1 MVQNPGI
8 DLSILNWLK
17 REIDENLRRAR
28 HSLTSHI
35 EDPSRPDN
43 IDFCVHQLHQVAGT
57 LRMVELYGAALVAEE
72 MERMAVGFGDGSVH
86 GSDEN
91 YTVLLRAMVQLP
103 DYLERLQSGHRDIP
117 VVLLPLLNDLRASC
131 GEQLISESYL
141 FFPNLDTSLVEAGAG
156 QVPGPETTLDD
167 QDVRKRARVLRSAYE
182 RHLLDWFR
190 NRDVDEALGGLVT
203 LMDGMGTITSA
214 RDWRQ
219 MWWIASAVLEGLR
232 DAGGEA
238 STLTKT
244 MLGRIDQEIRRV
256 AAEGVSVFS
265 QPAPRD
271 LMRTLLYEV
280 GKAET
285 DGPRVQDVRVRFKL
299 AELFP
304 ARAELEHA
312 RGALAGQNREL
323 LGTVSA
329 GIKEDLL
336 RVKEGLDLI
345 VHGGGEEHRDL
356 DAMTEILRRVADTLA
371 ILGLGIPRK
380 IIQDQVGVLDE
391 IALGTRETDE
401 STLLRVASALLYVE
415 SSLEELIETLGA
427 KPGAQPAIPSA
438 VLTEGGSLK
447 RSDIRRILDSLMG
460 EAITNIQTV
469 KQAIVEFLEDPE
481 GASRIQT
488 VPVVLEEV
496 VGALRILDLS
506 RPASLLHD
514 IGVWIDDNLIERGI
528 VPDAEEL
535 VHLADAIASIEY
547 YLEGVRDNWPGR
559 EGVLE
564 IADRALRWLSQP
576 ATAETASEHDV
587 AIAQPAPV
595 RESPLLEPELISSL
609 PSIDPELDE
618 EIHEIFVDEA
628 DKEIE
633 EIVRLYPDWKN
644 DPDDDETLLIL
655 RRSFHTL
662 KGSGRVVGAR
672 RIGEFC
678 WKVEQMLNGVLD
690 HGMPA
695 SPALFD
701 VMDQAMN
708 ILPVLLKDMRGTQS
722 VGPEVDQIADAADR
736 VTAGEVE
743 TAPGEGTPD
752 VAAAPPV
759 VAANLAQSLPE
770 MDPALYEVFRDETSA
785 HLGVLR
791 GYLERCL
798 HAGKP
803 LSPDKE
809 TFRTVH
815 TLNGAAAMAQ
825 VSAIATIT
833 GPMEAWF
840 NRIRESRGA
849 PTPEGLDT
857 LQRIVESV
865 EAIVMALSM
874 PGSELPPTE
883 GLVARIHALAARLP
897 ETEET
902 SSVGSPLVTAA
913 EPSTPSTGEPLVRPV
928 PERSMGAAIPLE
940 ADEELLEIFLQEG
953 GEILDEADNILQ
965 RWHGTP
971 NDGSIVAELQR
982 ELHTLKGGARMA
994 GVEAIGDISHA
1005 MESLCS
1011 SIGAGEI
1018 VVSEDTIVS
1027 LERGFDA
1034 LHAMLQQIE
1043 AERAVTPRP
1052 DTIAQIEAL
1061 RSGEMPTESPFPERS
1076 SGRAPEPAPSSS
1088 AAPPVIGAVTRPE
1101 PEIRPIDSPM
1111 SEPTEPQPVSPD
1123 EPGPAPDAPLPA
1135 AEMQARKPEQPAPPS
1150 EFSAAGDLT
1159 RVRTGL
1165 LDDMVNAAGEVSIF
1179 RSRLEQQMGTVR
1191 FNLVEFNQTVSRLS
1205 DQLRQLDKETEA
1217 QILSRFKLE
1226 TPEESEDFD
1235 PLEMDRYSHIQQLS
1249 RGLAETVS
1257 DLVSIQDILD
1267 ELTRESETLLA
1278 QQSRVS
1284 ADLQQGL
1291 MRTRMTRFDTLVP
1304 RLRRIV
1310 RQTADELN
1318 KKVVLNVDG
1327 GEGELDR
1334 TVLDRVTASLE
1345 HILRNAVAHGIEPP
1359 ADRRATGKDEQG
1371 RIDMTVR
1378 REGSDVVISIQDDGA
1393 GVDMDAVRR
1402 MALQRGLIEADTRL
1416 TDDAVLQLIIAS
1428 GFSTAPELTQIAG
1441 RGVGLDV
1448 VNSEV
1453 RQLGG
1458 SLAIRSKRG
1467 QGARFTIRLPFTVA
1481 LAPAL
1486 LVEAARQIYAIPL
1499 STVVGVVRYTVDRY
1513 TELVKESGG
1522 SFDYGGLEYPIYDL
1536 ALLLELSEHSHYP
1549 GDKQMSLIMVRSGEE
1564 RAAFRVDRLLGNR
1577 EVVVKSVG
1585 PLLNQVPGIFGATIL
1600 GDGSVILILDIAPLA
1615 QKGAEAA
1622 MDPAALIPLPPEL
1635 TEDPDRKV
1643 RVLVVDD
1650 SITMRKVTGRVLE
1663 RNNMEV
1669 FTARDG
1675 VDAIA
1680 VMQEVV
1686 PDIMLLDIEMPRMDG
1701 YDLAL
1706 HMRGDERLRDV
1717 PIIMV
1722 TSRGGAKHRQ
1732 RAKDMGIERYI
1743 GKPYQENVLLA
1754 TMREVLEHHGV
1765 SA

>member
-1 MVQNPGI
+1 MVQNAGI

-17 REIDENLRRAR
+17 REIDENLGRAR
-28 HSLTSHI
+28 QSLVSYT
-35 EDPSRPDN
+35 EDPSKPDN
-43 IDFCVHQLHQVAGT
+43 ITFCAHQLHQVAGT

-72 MERMAVGFGDGSVH
+72 MERMAVGISEGSVQD
-86 GSDEN
+86 SDEN

-117 VVLLPLLNDLRASC
+117 MVLLPLLNDLRAGC

-141 FFPNLDTSLVEAGAG
+141 FFPDLDASLADAGVE

-167 QDVRKRARVLRSAYE
+167 QDVRKRARVLRSTYQ

-190 NRDVDEALGGLVT
+190 NRNVDEALGGLITV
-203 LMDGMGTITSA
+203 MDDMGRITPA

-219 MWWIASAVLEGLR
+219 MWWVTSALLEALR

-238 STLTKT
+238 STVTKT
-244 MLGRIDQEIRRV
+244 LLGRIDQTIRRISREGTP
-256 AAEGVSVFS
+256 AFAE
-265 QPAPRD
+265 PAPRD
-271 LMRTLLYEV
+271 LMKTLLYDV
-280 GKAET
+280 GQSKT

-299 AELFP
+299 EELFP
-304 ARAELEHA
+304 ERAELEHA
-312 RGALAGQNREL
+312 RSALAGQNREL

-329 GIKEDLL
+329 AIKEDLL

-345 VHGGGEEHRDL
+345 VHGGGGEHRDL

-371 ILGLGIPRK
+371 VLGLGIPRK

-391 IALGTRETDE
+391 MALGTRDTDE

-427 KPGAQPAIPSA
+427 KRGVESAMPTA

-460 EAITNIQTV
+460 EAITNIQIV
-469 KQAIVEFLEDPE
+469 KHAIVEFLEDSDS
-481 GASRIQT
+481 ANRIQT

-514 IGVWIDDNLIERGI
+514 IGVWVDDHIIERGV
-528 VPDAEEL
+528 VPDAVEL
-535 VHLADAIASIEY
+535 VHLADSIASIEY

-564 IADRALRWLSQP
+564 IADRALSRLSQP
-576 ATAETASEHDV
+576 ATVEADPEV
-587 AIAQPAPV
+587 QLGRQVPA
-595 RESPLLEPELISSL
+595 RESALLEPELISSL
-609 PSIDPELDE
+609 PSIDPDLDD
-618 EIHEIFVDEA
+618 EIREIFMEEA
-628 DKEIE
+628 DQEIE

-644 DPDDDETLLIL
+644 DPDDYETLTVL

-678 WKVEQMLNGVLD
+678 WKIEQILNGVLE
-690 HGMPA
+690 H
-695 SPALFD
+695 ALPVSVTLFR
-701 VMDQAMN
+701 VMDQAITM
-708 ILPVLLKDMRGTQS
+708 LPALLNDMRGVES
-722 VGPEVDQIADAADR
+722 VGAEVDQIADAADR
-736 VTAGEVE
+736 VTAGEGLPVADE
-743 TAPGEGTPD
+743 GESEADVAPP
-752 VAAAPPV
+752 VAAAD
-759 VAANLAQSLPE
+759 LAQSLAVI
-770 MDPALYEVFRDETSA
+770 DPALYEVFRDETNS

-791 GYLERCL
+791 TYLERCL
-798 HAGKP
+798 HAGGP
-803 LSPDKE
+803 LVPDKE
-809 TFRTVH
+809 MFRTVH

-825 VSAIATIT
+825 MPGIVAITE
-833 GPMEAWF
+833 PMEAWF
-840 NRIRESRGA
+840 KRIRESKAA

-883 GLVARIHALAARLP
+883 GLVARINALAARLP
-897 ETEET
+897 EAEESAPGSVLLTEPA
-902 SSVGSPLVTAA
+902 SVPQQPAEGVPVTV
-913 EPSTPSTGEPLVRPV
+913 PSV
-928 PERSMGAAIPLE
+928 PLE

-953 GEILDEADNILQ
+953 GEILDEADSIIQ

-1005 MESLCS
+1005 MESLCA
-1011 SIGAGEI
+1011 SIGAGKTA
-1018 VVSEDTIVS
+1018 VSEDVIVS
-1027 LERGFDA
+1027 VERGFDA
-1034 LHAMLQQIE
+1034 LHAMLQQVE

-1052 DTIAQIEAL
+1052 DAIAQIEAL
-1061 RSGEMPTESPFPERS
+1061 RTGQLPTEKPPSRD
-1076 SGRAPEPAPSSS
+1076 APA
-1088 AAPPVIGAVTRPE
+1088 VIDPTARPE
-1101 PEIRPIDSPM
+1101 PEIRPIDAPVPEPEASP
-1111 SEPTEPQPVSPD
+1111 SELEPQLR
-1123 EPGPAPDAPLPA
+1123 AP
-1135 AEMQARKPEQPAPPS
+1135 EHPAPPP
-1150 EFSAAGDLT
+1150 EFSAPSDLT

-1165 LDDMVNAAGEVSIF
+1165 LDEMVNAAGEVSIF

-1217 QILSRFKLE
+1217 QILSRFKME
-1226 TPEESEDFD
+1226 APEAGADFD

-1267 ELTRESETLLA
+1267 DLTRESETLLA

-1318 KKVVLNVDG
+1318 KNVVLNVDG

-1359 ADRRATGKDEQG
+1359 VDRRATGKEEQG
-1371 RIDMTVR
+1371 HIDMTVR

-1402 MALQRGLIEADTRL
+1402 MALQRGLIEVDTGL
-1416 TDDAVLQLIIAS
+1416 TDDAVLQLIIGS

-1458 SLAIRSKRG
+1458 SLAVRSKRG

-1481 LAPAL
+1481 VAPAL

-1513 TELVKESGG
+1513 SELVTEGG
-1522 SFDYGGLEYPIYDL
+1522 GTFDYGGIEFPIYDL
-1536 ALLLELSEHSHYP
+1536 ALLLKLSKHSYYP
-1549 GDKQMSLIMVRSGEE
+1549 RDEQMSLIMVRSGEE
-1564 RAAFRVDRLLGNR
+1564 RAALRVDRLLGNR

-1585 PLLNQVPGIFGATIL
+1585 PLLNQVPGVFGATIL
-1600 GDGSVILILDIAPLA
+1600 GDGNVILILDIAPLA

-1622 MDPAALIPLPPEL
+1622 TDPAALIPLLPEL
-1635 TEDPDRKV
+1635 TEDADRRVK
-1643 RVLVVDD
+1643 VLVVDD

-1663 RNNMEV
+1663 RNNMQV
-1669 FTARDG
+1669 FTAKDG

-1680 VMQEVV
+1680 LMQEVV

-1701 YDLAL
+1701 YDLAV
-1706 HMRGDERLRDV
+1706 HMRSDERLRDV

-1754 TMREVLEHHGV
+1754 TMREVLEQHGV